1 MNTLP
6 SGTFAGLLRRHRLAA
21 GLSQEELAE
30 RAHLSREAIST
41 LERGTR
47 RAPRQETI
55 DLLADALGLTSAERA
70 LLHATARRLGSALAT
85 ESAHLLP
92 PAREIMP
99 PLLGREQELT
109 RLEYHLVCEGPPFLL
124 LAGEPGIGK
133 TRLLAEA
140 SQRARVQGWTVL
152 EGGCH
157 RRSGQE
163 PYAPLLEALEGA
175 LHRSSPARLRTQLDG
190 CAWLVRLLPE
200 LADTALVPVPS
211 WTLPPEQERRLLFAA
226 VRRFLANSAGRAGVM
241 LLLDDLQWSGADAL
255 DLLASLLRS
264 PGERP
269 LRVIGAYR
277 STEVRPSDL
286 LGTLLADLAASERVT
301 QHLLGPL
308 DRQSAHALLHR
319 VLGADEGVASAMR
332 EQVVARTGGVP
343 FFLVSCAQALRMGIL
358 EEVPWH
364 VAESIRQRIAQA
376 SPAAREVLGIA
387 AIVGRSVPRWLLL
400 KVAGALG
407 QEHRS
412 VIEALEV
419 AGQARLLVE
428 AGEEGYQFPHDLIRE
443 VVLADVSA
451 ARRAS
456 LHQQVADALEQGVGK
471 VPVEQLAYHYSRAGK
486 AEQAIRYLERAAEG
500 AQARYAHSEAQGYYQ
515 QLIER
520 LETLGRR
527 VEAAQARERL
537 GVVLLTAARYEQ
549 ALEILEQAVA
559 GYQARA
565 DREGMARA
573 TAHIGRAHALRGSFV
588 EGIAHVQPLLEGA
601 IPETLSAQ
609 GLAYLSDALA
619 QLFQRSARYSEQLAA
634 AERACAYAQQAQ
646 DIQLLACAKASY
658 GLALA
663 YLDRKDEAIP
673 WLEAALSLRQV
684 SDLQN
689 YAAKARAS
697 TSQVENPHLLPEMLL
712 LLALHA
718 WADGN
723 WDQSLA
729 HLELARSLL
738 DQATNAWVIA
748 QVLVGLGAVKLFR
761 GQGGGAHD
769 LAEAHRLI
777 QHPFIEQWI
786 AIILSECELVRG
798 DAAAAAAHLE
808 SLLGEP
814 DIFTDYVLI
823 GMGWAALKSDPG
835 KAAALIEQGITFAR
849 SSHSQ
854 RGLTDGLRIQAQL
867 AMQQRQWPAAEQALE
882 EALQVSRS
890 MPFPYG
896 EAKALYI
903 HGLLHQAK
911 GEPER
916 AHERLEA
923 ALAILNRLGELLYAE
938 QVEQALTTGAELRT

>member
-1 MNTLP
+1 MSTLP
-6 SGTFAGLLRRHRLAA
+6 SVTVAGLLRRHRLAA

-30 RAHLSREAIST
+30 RAHLSREAISA

-70 LLHATARRLGSALAT
+70 LLHATARRLGSAPAA

-92 PAREIMP
+92 TAREIML
-99 PLLGREQELT
+99 PLIGREQELA
-109 RLEYHLVCEGPPFLL
+109 RLEHHLACEGPPCLL

-133 TRLLAEA
+133 TQLLAEA

-152 EGGCH
+152 EGGCL

-200 LADTALVPVPS
+200 LADTTLVPVPS

-226 VRRFLANSAGRAGVM
+226 VRRFLANSAGPAGVV
-241 LLLDDLQWSGADAL
+241 LLLDDLQWAGADAL

-264 PGERP
+264 PGERT

-277 STEVRPSDL
+277 STEVRPSDP
-286 LGTLLADLAASERVT
+286 LGMLLADLAASLQVT
-301 QHLLGPL
+301 QLQLGPL
-308 DRQSAHALLHR
+308 NRQSAHVLLHR
-319 VLGADEGVASAMR
+319 VLGADEGVASAVR

-343 FFLVSCAQALRMGIL
+343 FFLVSCAQALRMGVL

-364 VAESIRQRIAQA
+364 VAESIRQRIALA
-376 SPAAREVLGIA
+376 SPAAREVLGTA

-400 KVAGALG
+400 KVARALG
-407 QEHRS
+407 QERRS

-419 AGQARLLVE
+419 TGQARLLVE
-428 AGEEGYQFPHDLIRE
+428 AGEEDYQFPHDLIRE
-443 VVLADVSA
+443 VVLADLSA

-456 LHQQVADALEQGVGK
+456 LHQQVAEALEQELGEA
-471 VPVEQLAYHYSRAGK
+471 PVEQLAYHYSRAGK
-486 AEQAIRYLERAAEG
+486 AEQAIRYLERAADR

-527 VEAAQARERL
+527 AEAAVARERL
-537 GVVLLTAARYEQ
+537 GVVLLTATRYEQ
-549 ALEILEQAVA
+549 ALEMLEQAVT

-573 TAHIGRAHALRGSFV
+573 TAHIGLAHALCGSFV
-588 EGIAHVQPLLEGA
+588 EGIARVQPLLEGA
-601 IPETLSAQ
+601 IPETLSALS
-609 GLAYLSDALA
+609 LAYLYDALA
-619 QLFQRSARYSEQLAA
+619 QLFQRSERYSEQLAA
-634 AERACAYAQQAQ
+634 AERAGVYAQQAQ
-646 DIQLLACAKASY
+646 DTQLLARAKASY

-663 YLDRKDEAIP
+663 YLDRKDEAIA

-684 SDLQN
+684 SDVQN
-689 YAAKARAS
+689 YAAKAQVS
-697 TSQVENPHLLPEMLL
+697 TPQIENPQLLPEMLN
-712 LLALHA
+712 LLALQA
-718 WADGN
+718 WADGDWN
-723 WDQSLA
+723 QSLA

-738 DQATNAWVIA
+738 DQATNAWVLA
-748 QVLVGLGAVKLFR
+748 QVLIGLGAVKLFR

-769 LAEAHRLI
+769 LEEAHRLI
-777 QHPFIEQWI
+777 EHPFIEQWI
-786 AIILSECELVRG
+786 VIILSECELVRG
-798 DAAAAAAHLE
+798 DAAAASARLE
-808 SLLGEP
+808 PLLEEAN
-814 DIFTDYVLI
+814 IFTDYVLI
-823 GMGWAALKSDPG
+823 GMGWAALQSDPE
-835 KAAALIEQGITFAR
+835 KAATLIEQGITLAR
-849 SSHSQ
+849 STQSQ
-854 RGLTDGLRIQAQL
+854 RGLTDGLRIRALL
-867 AMQQRQWPAAEQALE
+867 AMQQKQWQAAEQSLE

-896 EAKALYI
+896 EAKALYVY
-903 HGLLHQAK
+903 GLLHQAK
-911 GEPER
+911 TEPER
-916 AHERLEA
+916 AHEWLEG
-923 ALAILNRLGELLYAE
+923 ALAILNRLGERLYAE
-938 QVEQALTTGAELRT
+938 QVERALATGAELRT